1 MDSIQC
7 PLFQE
12 CCSISFVKK
21 EGNRQFMRSITRS
34 NHVETTV
41 LPRGCFGSWKGY
53 IKLSLESSTYL
64 KSNVSC
70 SEVICK
76 HHDGGAVVGCELLA
90 IGADVACNVLPCDG
104 GQQRS
109 SSLEGQVW

>member
-1 MDSIQC
+1 MWKQ
-7 PLFQE
+7 LFYPGDASE
-12 CCSISFVKK
+12 VGKDKS
-21 EGNRQFMRSITRS
+21 
-34 NHVETTV
+34 
-41 LPRGCFGSWKGY
+41 
-53 IKLSLESSTYL
+53 KLRLESSTYL